1 MALLNSQLCST
12 HSLTDNQ
19 LNLFWEAVIMY
30 SIIYVKHAAKW
41 MRTIGCYILE
51 IINHYLKVVS
61 NHRNGRAIA
70 DNRNILEY
78 GLSEKKDGMQH

>member
-1 MALLNSQLCST
+1 
-12 HSLTDNQ
+12 
-19 LNLFWEAVIMY
+19 
-30 SIIYVKHAAKW
+30 

-70 DNRNILEY
+70 DNRNIPEY